1 MASNLI
7 EEQIFEAAIAGVSRV
22 AEAIAAVPDE
32 NQVRA
37 LEAAER
43 SYFKAALDLGY
54 GEAQAQGWAATIM
67 DRLRAEVAERQSR
80 T

>member
-7 EEQIFEAAIAGVSRV
+7 EEAILEAAIAGVSRV

-32 NQVRA
+32 SRDKA

-43 SYFKAALDLGY
+43 SYFNAALDLGY
-54 GEAQAQGWAATIM
+54 GEAQAQGWAAAIV
-67 DRLRAEVAERQSR
+67 DRLRAELAERQSR